1 MYRYP
6 DTEKSSLLVKLAI
19 KLFKNNVLAS
29 TTLILCYLKFPFYR
43 SVNGNLL
50 KGSVPP
56 AIWSNITFTENRTL
70 IVYDNLYICSLLI
83 PFEIYFCVR

>member
-6 DTEKSSLLVKLAI
+6 DTEKSSFLVKLAF

-70 IVYDNLYICSLLI
+70 IVYDNLYICSLLK

>member
-6 DTEKSSLLVKLAI
+6 DTEKSSFLVKLAI

-50 KGSVPP
+50 NGSVPP

-70 IVYDNLYICSLLI
+70 IVYDNLYICSLLK

>member
-6 DTEKSSLLVKLAI
+6 DTEKSSFLVKLAI

-50 KGSVPP
+50 EGSVPP